1 MTGFFHTGNLPN
13 FVMVFFFGF
22 SGLLFSQNKPAPKWA
37 NELPMADG
45 KIYAV
50 GVVNRYF
57 EKKAGEAAADS
68 AARMELAQTI
78 KVNVKS
84 IAASWSG
91 TMQSGFV
98 SELEKSID
106 DDVTASVRNA
116 KILERWV
123 DPEGLTYALAE
134 MPLSG
139 AIAGIQKKI
148 IEEAKKG
155 PDGKNKKIE
164 KLEISLKNLGDSK
177 SYIRK
182 DKPVWINVLPEEDD
196 ALYALGITEKFYFY
210 VNGRESAK
218 DKSRAEMAATMKTE
232 VNAVLTDWYE
242 SNEGSDSYGL
252 ERSFLDEMS
261 NTVSEATLSGSQ
273 IVETWYDRTTKWHY
287 ALARMSLSQ
296 LIGQISEKAQS
307 KVKDTKALKGL
318 KDKLGKLINRDYLK
332 SKNGFPVWIS
342 KIPQDKG
349 AVFAVGIDEGKYF
362 SKTQGLEKA
371 RGAARTKLAKTV
383 SVQIESVTSAWMQE
397 NSDALDGRPKND
409 YLSQMTK
416 EATDVSLEG
425 SQIVATFTKTSAE
438 GKDTYYSLG
447 RLYTGG
453 MIAKLKKKASQI
465 IELPA
470 EKDETGAQQIL
481 ATGREKAKA
490 ALDKLNA
497 ALDKLDSN

>member
-1 MTGFFHTGNLPN
+1 MIFFHKLDLPK
-13 FVMVFFFGF
+13 FLICF
-22 SGLLFSQNKPAPKWA
+22 LLGMPAAAFSQNKPAPKWV
-37 NELPMADG
+37 NDLPMADG

-68 AARMELAQTI
+68 AARTELAQTI
-78 KVNVKS
+78 KVNIKS
-84 IAASWSG
+84 IASSWSG

-98 SELEKSID
+98 SSLEKSID
-106 DDVTASVRNA
+106 DDVMASVRSA
-116 KILERWV
+116 AILERWV

-139 AIAGIQKKI
+139 AVAGIQKKI
-148 IEEAKKG
+148 VEEAKKSS
-155 PDGKNKKIE
+155 DGKNKKID
-164 KLEISLKNLGDSK
+164 KLEISLKNLSDSK

-182 DKPVWINVLPEEDD
+182 DKPVWISVLPEEGD
-196 ALYALGITEKFYFY
+196 AIYALGIAEKFYFY

-218 DKSRAEMAATMKTE
+218 DKSRAELAATMKTE

-242 SNEGSDSYGL
+242 SNEGSASYGL

-261 NTVSEATLSGSQ
+261 NAVSEATLSGSQ
-273 IVETWYDRTTKWHY
+273 IVETWYDKAAKWHY
-287 ALARMSLSQ
+287 ALTRMSLTQ
-296 LIGQISEKAQS
+296 LISQINEKAQS

-318 KDKLGKLINRDYLK
+318 NDKLSKLINRDYLK
-332 SKNGFPVWIS
+332 TKDGFPVWIS

-349 AVFAVGIDEGKYF
+349 AVFAVGIDEGKYY

-371 RGAARTKLAKTV
+371 RAAARTKLAKTV
-383 SVQIESVTSAWMQE
+383 SVKIESVTSTWMQE
-397 NSDALDGRPKND
+397 NSDALTGQPTND

-425 SQIVATFTKTSAE
+425 SQIVATFTATSKE
-438 GKDTYYSLG
+438 GKDSYYALG

-453 MIAKLKKKASQI
+453 MVAKLKKKAAQVI
-465 IELPA
+465 PLP
-470 EKDETGAQQIL
+470 AQQIEKTAQQVL
-481 ATGREKAKA
+481 SAGREKAKA

-497 ALDKLDSN
+497 ALEKMDAN